1 MPDDTRART
10 ATLFRPGHNVT
21 AIANARRVAF
31 LVDAEQYFRQFMRA
45 ARRAQRSIL
54 IIGWDFDSRTP
65 LDVDDAGKPVLL
77 GDFLNGLAEARRE
90 LRIRILDWDYPLIF
104 GTDREIPPT
113 LLVSWQPHR
122 RIDFRFDDTHPVAG
136 SHHQKIVVI
145 DDCIAFVGGLDLTGK
160 RWDTRDHAPCDPR
173 RVFNGEPYPPMH
185 DVMMAVDADAAAAVA
200 KIARGRWLDATGEV
214 LKPTRCDG
222 DPWPEDLP
230 VALRDARLGFSRT
243 SPVTDDN
250 PGTHEVERLY
260 LDMIAAARDYI
271 YIENQYFTSS
281 TITDALAAR
290 LREPDGPEIVLL
302 TRLLSHGWLEE
313 LTMTTLRNRYVRE
326 LRAADTH
333 GRFHAFN
340 PHVPGL
346 ADGTCIDLHSKVM
359 IVDDE
364 WLRIGSANLSNRSMG
379 MDTECDATIEAQGEA
394 DARLA
399 IAAFRDEL
407 LAEHL
412 GTDAAS
418 VAKAIGAEGSIARAI
433 ESLNAHDRCLQRL
446 ETPEVPET
454 KLTVAEVG
462 DPDAPITFERIVQ
475 RISPEPSPAEGAT
488 RFPVK
493 RALGLL
499 AAAIVGMLALAFAW
513 THSPLAHWVTKDN
526 AMALAHGFAGH
537 WWAPLVLTLA
547 YTPGS
552 YIMFPRWLLTM
563 TAVLAFGPWKG
574 FVIANVGCELAA
586 LATYLPGR
594 LVSRET
600 VRRIAGAKLNPIARF
615 IQRRGLLAVTAI
627 RLVPIAPFPVVNF
640 VMGALRVRVR
650 HLVGG
655 TFFGMLPGMLTTTVL
670 SDQLAAWLEQP
681 ARFSLWIVAGAIAFF
696 AIVAFFG
703 QRYLRPR

>member
-10 ATLFRPGHNVT
+10 DTLFRTGHNVT

-31 LVDAEQYFRQFMRA
+31 LVDAEDYFRQFMRA

-54 IIGWDFDSRTP
+54 IVGWDFDSRTR
-65 LDVDDAGKPVLL
+65 LDVEGGKPVLL
-77 GDFLNGLAEARRE
+77 GEFLNGLAEARRE

-122 RIDFRFDDTHPVAG
+122 RVDFRFDDTHPVAG

-160 RWDTRDHAPCDPR
+160 RWDTREHAPGDPR

-200 KIARGRWLDATGEV
+200 KIARGRWRDATGEV
-214 LKPTRCDG
+214 LKPARCSG
-222 DPWPEDLP
+222 DPWPPELAA
-230 VALRDARLGFSRT
+230 ALRDARVGFSRT
-243 SPVTDDN
+243 SPATDDN

-290 LREPDGPEIVLL
+290 LREPEGPEIVLL

-326 LRAADTH
+326 LSAADAH

-340 PHVPGL
+340 PHIPGL
-346 ADGTCIDLHSKVM
+346 TEGTCIDLHSKVM

-379 MDTECDATIEAQGEA
+379 MDTECDAVIEAQG
-394 DARLA
+394 DAGTRRA

-412 GTDAAS
+412 GADAAS
-418 VAKAIGAEGSIARAI
+418 VAKAIAAEGSIARAI
-433 ESLNAHDRCLQRL
+433 ESLNTGSRCLQRL
-446 ETPEVPET
+446 ETPEVAET

-462 DPDAPITFERIVQ
+462 DPDAPITFERIVR
-475 RISPEPSPAEGAT
+475 RISPESSPAESTT
-488 RFPVK
+488 RFPLK

-513 THSPLAHWVTKDN
+513 THSPLAQWVTKDN

-537 WWAPLVLTLA
+537 WWAPLVLALA

-586 LATYLPGR
+586 LATFLPGR
-594 LVSRET
+594 LVRRET
-600 VRRIAGAKLNPIARF
+600 VQRIAGAKLNPIARF

-681 ARFSLWIVAGAIAFF
+681 ARFSMWIVAGAIAFF
-696 AIVAFFG
+696 ALVAFLG